1 MTIWCGKCGGKFTTV
16 EDYVSHGCVPKPK
29 KEDDK

>member
-1 MTIWCGKCGGKFTTV
+1 MTIWCGKCGGGFTTA
-16 EDYVSHGCVPKPK
+16 EAFSAHGCAPKPK